1 MYEVIINGRDDGELD
16 QTGRDIDYS
25 LEDERW
31 WQDIKRLRQPE
42 SMSASQELAQ
52 TVDILEAVTNW
63 PIASFQ
69 HGRQET
75 YPKRFSALRKML
87 RKAKSRTSVSNLGDG
102 TRIKMQSQRIP
113 VELLDD
119 SDSDT
124 QPSSA
129 GRGEDDADDEAM
141 ASDSEAV
148 VSGSNFDEYDLD
160 ASSDESDH
168 NGQRMSPRR
177 RKTAPSS
184 SFFTRQLDLRK
195 TMWKSSRKDSN
206 SQKMIGQPHIL

>member
-75 YPKRFSALRKML
+75 NPKRFSALRKML

-102 TRIKMQSQRIP
+102 TRIKIQSQSR
-113 VELLDD
+113 
-119 SDSDT
+119 
-124 QPSSA
+124 
-129 GRGEDDADDEAM
+129 
-141 ASDSEAV
+141 
-148 VSGSNFDEYDLD
+148 
-160 ASSDESDH
+160 
-168 NGQRMSPRR
+168 QRQ
-177 RKTAPSS
+177 
-184 SFFTRQLDLRK
+184 QL
-195 TMWKSSRKDSN
+195 
-206 SQKMIGQPHIL
+206 